1 VRRCLGVFLIS
12 LVLFPTAA
20 TAHTNLV
27 ETNPADGAV
36 LEDLP
41 AEATV
46 TLGAGPQRADVVL
59 EAPDGTVHKL
69 RTRVADTTITADLPS
84 TGPRGDYTLSYRV
97 VSADGHPV
105 TGSATFTVKAGP
117 EPVAT
122 TPSPDETA
130 PTATADGSASGWSSL
145 ALAGGAALVAL
156 AAGFLFWL
164 MRR

>member
-1 VRRCLGVFLIS
+1 MRRCLGIFVIS
-12 LVLFPTAA
+12 LVLVPTAA
-20 TAHTNLV
+20 TSHTNLV

-36 LEDLP
+36 LEKLP
-41 AEATV
+41 ADATV
-46 TLGAGPQRADVVL
+46 TLGEAPKRADVVL

-69 RTRVADTTITADLPS
+69 QTRVADTTIAAELPS

-105 TGSATFTVKAGP
+105 TGSATFTVTTGAAP
-117 EPVAT
+117 TAATPV
-122 TPSPDETA
+122 PPETA
-130 PTATADGSASGWSSL
+130 PTAAADSWSSL

>member
-1 VRRCLGVFLIS
+1 MRRCLGLFLIS
-12 LVLFPTAA
+12 LVLVPTAA
-20 TAHTNLV
+20 AAHSNLV

-36 LEDLP
+36 LEKLP

-46 TLGAGPQRADVVL
+46 TLGEAPKKADVVL

-69 RTRVADTTITADLPS
+69 QTQVADTTITAELPS
-84 TGPRGDYTLSYRV
+84 TGPRGDYALSYRV

-105 TGSATFTVKAGP
+105 TGSATFTVTTGSA
-117 EPVAT
+117 PVAT
-122 TPSPDETA
+122 TPSPAGAA
-130 PTATADGSASGWSSL
+130 PTAATDGSESGWSSL

-156 AAGFLFWL
+156 AAGLLFWL

>member
-1 VRRCLGVFLIS
+1 MRRCLGVFVIS
-12 LVLFPTAA
+12 LVFAPTAA
-20 TAHTNLV
+20 TAHTNSV

-36 LEDLP
+36 LEKLP

-46 TLGAGPQRADVVL
+46 TLGEAPNRTDVVL
-59 EAPDGTVHKL
+59 EAPDSTVHKL
-69 RTRVADTTITADLPS
+69 QTRVVDTTIKAQLPS

-105 TGSATFTVKAGP
+105 TGSATFTVTTGP
-117 EPVAT
+117 APVAT

-130 PTATADGSASGWSSL
+130 PTADGTESGWSSL
-145 ALAGGAALVAL
+145 AMAGGAALAAL
-156 AAGFLFWL
+156 AVGFLFWL